1 MSAPLLAW
9 MVVARFPSKQ
19 WRNRIHS
26 ALLRDVTSDLIYSI
40 ETGGESSKCQLMSL
54 LPKSGTLQYPATQLV
69 ALARLI
75 LTQYESH
82 LKVEFDAYNESN
94 DDDATCDAGLILDDI
109 HMLNYLVNL
118 PRYVEM
124 EELRRGEKMNPV
136 DYHGIDYPKQPER
149 ALLNVGIQRKANY
162 LFVDAVKLRKETR
175 REPSSGGNWDSED
188 ALLDFLVFLSQ
199 PKHKDLFDV
208 GT

>member
-1 MSAPLLAW
+1 MS
-9 MVVARFPSKQ
+9 
-19 WRNRIHS
+19 
-26 ALLRDVTSDLIYSI
+26 
-40 ETGGESSKCQLMSL
+40 SL

-82 LKVEFDAYNESN
+82 LKVEFDAYNESDN
-94 DDDATCDAGLILDDI
+94 DDATTCDAGLILDDI
-109 HMLNYLVNL
+109 HLLNYLVNL
-118 PRYVEM
+118 PRYVGM

-136 DYHGIDYPKQPER
+136 DYHGIDDPKQPER

-175 REPSSGGNWDSED
+175 GQPSNGGNWDSED

-199 PKHKDLFDV
+199 PEHKDLFAV
-208 GT
+208 GI